1 MACGDDI
8 PQLMPLIRQYW
19 EFDGISGFDPGRIEP
34 VLSRL
39 LADLRLGTVW
49 VAQSGERLIG
59 YLVAVCLLSLEHQGL
74 MAEIDELFVVPQERS
89 RGTGGQL
96 LAAAE
101 RALVEVACVRLQL
114 QVSVSNAPA
123 RAFYQQRGYTPRS
136 SYQLLEKALPW

>member
-74 MAEIDELFVVPQERS
+74 MRRS
-89 RGTGGQL
+89 TSCSWSRK
-96 LAAAE
+96 
-101 RALVEVACVRLQL
+101 
-114 QVSVSNAPA
+114 SA
-123 RAFYQQRGYTPRS
+123 RAALADS
-136 SYQLLEKALPW
+136 SLRRQSVPWWRLGACACSSR